1 MFLLKNSSFNISSFS
16 SSGASLKALLLG
28 AKIVQFQ
35 GSFFS
40 KTLSKPVFSKY
51 KLKVVRSLL
60 LEMTSKTLFRQG
72 YLRKKKQVTND

>member
-51 KLKVVRSLL
+51 ELKVVRSLF
-60 LEMTSKTLFRQG
+60 LEMTSRTLLDNVILEKKAG
-72 YLRKKKQVTND
+72 YK